1 MFVGDDNNPTLKKGR
16 KKASLYD
23 AKIRRAAP
31 GDFTYLVSRGSRRRP
46 PRWRIDRILIVVRL
60 YSRRYCRVG
69 IRNVRQISLVG
80 GGIAFGKT

>member
-1 MFVGDDNNPTLKKGR
+1 MFVGDDNNPTKEGR

-23 AKIRRAAP
+23 AKIRRASP
-31 GDFTYLVSRGSRRRP
+31 GDRFYVSRISRFSP
-46 PRWRIDRILIVVRL
+46 PRWRIDRMLIVVRL